1 MTVINR
7 SALVTYSAE
16 QMFDLVNDIEQ
27 YPKFLPGCTYARIVS
42 QTDTEMVGE
51 LCLGKAGIKQRFTT
65 RNELDR
71 PNTIRMSLVE
81 GNFSSFSACWQ
92 FTPLSEDAC
101 KVTLEM
107 QFEIAGG
114 LIGFAAEKLVSASAS
129 GQVDAMVARAHDVYQ

>member
-27 YPKFLPGCTYARIVS
+27 YPQFLPGCTEAKIVS

-81 GNFSSFSACWQ
+81 GNFSSFTACWQ
-92 FTPLSEDAC
+92 FTPLSEGAC

-107 QFEIAGG
+107 QFEMAGG
-114 LIGFAAEKLVSASAS
+114 LIGLAAEKLVSASAS
-129 GQVDAMVARAHDVYQ
+129 GQVDAMVARARDVYQ